1 MGGGLA
7 AYGDLSGVEERLHIV
22 AGAGDFPAGGAMAL
36 GHAQGFA
43 IDFICNVA
51 AKATSGE
58 FHLCIPFWFS
68 LGEFGTDMDN
78 QETKMAGTDSSKK
91 LDLRAAPVV
100 VLCEPQLGE
109 NIGTAIRAMANF
121 GLWELRLVNP
131 REGWPNEKAAAA
143 STKATHVLERVQVF
157 ERVEEAI
164 ADLSLVYATTAR
176 KRDMFKPVIGP
187 DEAGNKMF
195 AHISAGQKAG
205 LLFGRERWGLNND
218 EVVLCDAIVT
228 LPVEEAFASLNIAQA
243 VLVLAYEWR
252 RASRAGEG
260 LPFDLEAGVPA
271 SKEDVVRMFEH
282 LESSLAAGGFFTVP
296 EKRAS
301 MVHNLRTMLTRA
313 NFNAQEVRTFRG
325 VISALERKH
334 RRKS

>member
-1 MGGGLA
+1 
-7 AYGDLSGVEERLHIV
+7 
-22 AGAGDFPAGGAMAL
+22 
-36 GHAQGFA
+36 
-43 IDFICNVA
+43 
-51 AKATSGE
+51 
-58 FHLCIPFWFS
+58 
-68 LGEFGTDMDN
+68 
-78 QETKMAGTDSSKK
+78 MAGTDSSKEI
-91 LDLRAAPVV
+91 DLRPAPVV

-131 REGWPNEKAAAA
+131 REGWPNEKAEAA
-143 STKATHVLERVQVF
+143 STKAAHVLERVQVF
-157 ERVEEAI
+157 DTVEEAI

-187 DEAGNKMF
+187 DEAGNNMF
-195 AHISAGQKAG
+195 AHISGGEKAG

-252 RASRAGEG
+252 RASRADEG
-260 LPFDLEAGVPA
+260 LPFGADSGVVA
-271 SKEDVVRMFEH
+271 NKDDIMRMFTH
-282 LESSLAAGGFFTVP
+282 LEDSLDKAGFFMVP
-296 EKRAS
+296 EKRPS

-313 NFNAQEVRTFRG
+313 EFNEQEVRTFRG

-334 RRKS
+334 LGGE